1 MTPHDLVSAAQDLVG
16 DGRGAPRQANLRRAI
31 STAYYALFH
40 CLARCCADALV
51 GTASANRS
59 EPAWHQVYR
68 ALEHRD
74 AAKRCEQNRIQ
85 QFPPEIQEF
94 AGLFVD
100 MQRKRHRADYAS
112 EGHWLKSE
120 VVDDIAQAT
129 AAIALLE
136 RAPLKDR
143 RAFAIYVLLRLR
155 PGR

>member
-1 MTPHDLVSAAQDLVG
+1 MAEVLHGRRICVGRSARPITLYSIAWRDV
-16 DGRGAPRQANLRRAI
+16 A
-31 STAYYALFH
+31 
-40 CLARCCADALV
+40 

-59 EPAWHQVYR
+59 EPAWHQAYR

-85 QFPPEIQEF
+85 RFPPEIQEF

-120 VVDDIAQAT
+120 VADDIAQAA

>member
-1 MTPHDLVSAAQDLVG
+1 MRPHDLVSAAQDLVG
-16 DGRGAPRQANLRRAI
+16 DGKGAPRQANLRRAI

-40 CLARCCADALV
+40 CLARCCSDALV

-74 AAKRCEQNRIQ
+74 AAKRCEHNRIQ
-85 QFPPEIQEF
+85 RFSPEIQEF
-94 AGLFVD
+94 AGSFVD

-112 EGHWLKSE
+112 EGHWLESE
-120 VVDDIAQAT
+120 VADDISQAA

-136 RAPLKDR
+136 GAPLKDR
-143 RAFAIYVLLRLR
+143 RAFAVYVLLRFR